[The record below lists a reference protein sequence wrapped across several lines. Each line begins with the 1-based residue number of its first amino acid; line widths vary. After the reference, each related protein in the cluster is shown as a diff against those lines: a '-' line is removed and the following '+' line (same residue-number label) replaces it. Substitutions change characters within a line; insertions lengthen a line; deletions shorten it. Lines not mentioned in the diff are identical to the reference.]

1 MIVFKR
7 GYVMLVAVFKK
18 QKRLSNQ
25 LNFKIKVQF
34 YYLRIYTGIENVSCR
49 SQSFVTDGKDE
60 HGLKL
65 VKVWLSSVTTSN
77 DMVCKNH

>member
-1 MIVFKR
+1 
-7 GYVMLVAVFKK
+7 MLVAVFKK

-25 LNFKIKVQF
+25 LNFKMKVQF
-34 YYLRIYTGIENVSCR
+34 YYLRIYTITGIENVSCR
-49 SQSFVTDGKDE
+49 SRSFVADSKDE

>member
-1 MIVFKR
+1 
-7 GYVMLVAVFKK
+7 MLVAVLKK
-18 QKRLSNQ
+18 QKRLSQQ

-34 YYLRIYTGIENVSCR
+34 YYLRIYTGIEHVSCR

-77 DMVCKNH
+77 DMV

>member
-1 MIVFKR
+1 
-7 GYVMLVAVFKK
+7 MLVAVFKK

-49 SQSFVTDGKDE
+49 SRSFVTDD
-60 HGLKL
+60 
-65 VKVWLSSVTTSN
+65 
-77 DMVCKNH
+77 